1 MNSNNC
7 LLNVLFFIFPSGNN
21 TDAFH
26 IIDGLVFMRIIQSI
40 AFLLIGALG
49 FLTLFSL
56 TMCKSRSGDDLTADE
71 VERII
76 HNPASAEADT
86 KEYLTTISGG
96 PFVFDAGEVKEGTV
110 ITHRFYFTNSGI
122 VTLEKNRVQSGCGC
136 TVAEFSSEKTAP
148 GARDSITVSFDTQG
162 FPGAQERTITLIC
175 NTSPKENLFTIKAM
189 VLKD

>member
-1 MNSNNC
+1 MK
-7 LLNVLFFIFPSGNN
+7 
-21 TDAFH
+21 
-26 IIDGLVFMRIIQSI
+26 IIQRVP
-40 AFLLIGALG
+40 FLNLAL
-49 FLTLFSL
+49 LAALSMI
-56 TMCKSRSGDDLTADE
+56 TMAKCKPKNSDDLTADE

-86 KEYLTTISGG
+86 REYLTAISGG

-110 ITHRFYFTNSGI
+110 LKHSFYFTNSGT

-136 TVAEFSSEKTAP
+136 TVAEFTSEKTLP
-148 GARDSITVSFDTQG
+148 GGRDSITVSFDTEG

-189 VLKD
+189 VIKE